1 MNTAA
6 AFAENVPPTENNDV
20 ANPNNEE
27 ETGETGETPLTTET
41 IIIETIDHVDEEAS
55 TALGYSLALACFAYI
70 IL

>member
-6 AFAENVPPTENNDV
+6 AFAENVPPTENNDA

-27 ETGETGETPLTTET
+27 ETGETPLTTET
-41 IIIETIDHVDEEAS
+41 MIIETIDHVDEEAS